1 MPAPLSAKPLYGN
14 FTLSRFNIL
23 FSKIESTFQTAAIS
37 AVLFLFLFLQ
47 YMKRSCMTDVECT
60 RLPVPREDRG
70 KDDSEKKRW
79 KVIKELKECTQVCCE
94 IK

>member
-1 MPAPLSAKPLYGN
+1 
-14 FTLSRFNIL
+14 
-23 FSKIESTFQTAAIS
+23 
-37 AVLFLFLFLQ
+37 
-47 YMKRSCMTDVECT
+47 MKRSCMTDVECT